1 MCAAICAA
9 AGYLTANHERD
20 VYVTLWGT
28 CGAITGAVVGKNWHV
43 LGAALAGGLAA
54 LLAALFL
61 KPPYGGASTG
71 YFLYVGAKTS
81 FPSAR

>member
-43 LGAALAGGLAA
+43 LGAALIWLNPVKWAIP
-54 LLAALFL
+54 FL
-61 KPPYGGASTG
+61 RGQRMGIS
-71 YFLYVGAKTS
+71 S
-81 FPSAR
+81 